1 MSFLQIKVP
10 LRLTLAFAVVVMF
23 PALVLVPA
31 SDAALPNVG
40 NCTFM
45 EYYCDGLKCSTLFY
59 QRLQKDPKGDC
70 SAKFNQLLDCVSKS
84 IHICVNDELPES
96 QIRGIVYRSF
106 KESTLCIDGMTG
118 IPTMPPGSAG
128 LSCSASFSSDADA
141 CVKTFHEKFAAD
153 KSDPSLCP
161 EQAKAKKCLK
171 NLIDSD
177 CTFSSPI
184 QEALDLGL
192 GDYNPFCPNRRDPGA
207 TGKDQCDG
215 VSDLDNPFNAAAG
228 LKPSV
233 VQALLFSFVALLLV
247 VKI

>member
-1 MSFLQIKVP
+1 M
-10 LRLTLAFAVVVMF
+10 
-23 PALVLVPA
+23 
-31 SDAALPNVG
+31 N
-40 NCTFM
+40 
-45 EYYCDGLKCSTLFY
+45 
-59 QRLQKDPKGDC
+59 
-70 SAKFNQLLDCVSKS
+70 
-84 IHICVNDELPES
+84 
-96 QIRGIVYRSF
+96 
-106 KESTLCIDGMTG
+106 
-118 IPTMPPGSAG
+118 
-128 LSCSASFSSDADA
+128 SFSCDRCYTRIGFETEAQGNTEMA
-141 CVKTFHEKFAAD
+141 YFLNVYKYIEFNR
-153 KSDPSLCP
+153 

-215 VSDLDNPFNAAAG
+215 VRDLDNPFNTAAG

-233 VQALLFSFVALLLV
+233 LQALLFSFVALLLF

>member
-1 MSFLQIKVP
+1 MNNRPFPSCLLP
-10 LRLTLAFAVVVMF
+10 LCQTESSCETIHMKMM
-23 PALVLVPA
+23 
-31 SDAALPNVG
+31 LP
-40 NCTFM
+40 
-45 EYYCDGLKCSTLFY
+45 
-59 QRLQKDPKGDC
+59 
-70 SAKFNQLLDCVSKS
+70 
-84 IHICVNDELPES
+84 
-96 QIRGIVYRSF
+96 
-106 KESTLCIDGMTG
+106 TG
-118 IPTMPPGSAG
+118 
-128 LSCSASFSSDADA
+128 SFSSKSNSFSYERFCA
-141 CVKTFHEKFAAD
+141 KTRFETEAQGNTEMAYFLNVYKYIEFNR
-153 KSDPSLCP
+153 

-177 CTFSSPI
+177 CTFPSLL
-184 QEALDLGL
+184 QEALDLDL